1 MAAPQEMRRMAEP
14 SSRAALKATGVQFPT
29 MLLGTFRLLAVAL
42 LALTLPVQGMAAVTA
57 AQCMAV
63 GHHQDGGS
71 PDHDHAEHGADDQDP
86 ASHSHPGDS
95 SAQAGDESGTNSHCG
110 PCTACCASASIAGP
124 ARLSI
129 LSSPSTAKYVF
140 SQQPPPGVQLAGVD
154 RPPLAL

>member
-1 MAAPQEMRRMAEP
+1 
-14 SSRAALKATGVQFPT
+14 
-29 MLLGTFRLLAVAL
+29 MLPRLLRFFAVAL

-71 PDHDHAEHGADDQDP
+71 PDHDHAENAADQDHTSL
-86 ASHSHPGDS
+86 SHSDGNSAEDRDGGDKS
-95 SAQAGDESGTNSHCG
+95 SHCG

-124 ARLSI
+124 TRLSI
-129 LSSPSTAKYVF
+129 LSSPSTSKYVF
-140 SQQPPPGVQLAGVD
+140 SQQPPPGVQLAGLD

>member
-1 MAAPQEMRRMAEP
+1 
-14 SSRAALKATGVQFPT
+14 
-29 MLLGTFRLLAVAL
+29 MLLRTSRLLAFAL

-57 AQCMAV
+57 AQCMAT

-71 PDHDHAEHGADDQDP
+71 PDHDHAGHGADDQDH
-86 ASHSHPGDS
+86 ASHSHSGDG
-95 SAQAGDESGTNSHCG
+95 SAQDRDEGGKNSHCG

-140 SQQPPPGVQLAGVD
+140 SQQPPPGVQLAGFD
-154 RPPLAL
+154 RPPLFL